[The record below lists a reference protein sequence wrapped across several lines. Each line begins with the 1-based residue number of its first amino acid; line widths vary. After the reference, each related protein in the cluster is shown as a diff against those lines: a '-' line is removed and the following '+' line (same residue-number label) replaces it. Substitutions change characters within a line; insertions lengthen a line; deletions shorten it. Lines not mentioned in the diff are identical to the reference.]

1 MENARSKVEAVEEQV
16 CVRKHRMQR
25 KHALTVLLV
34 VHPKFVVQ
42 LENVQ
47 KLRVNAQRDKNT
59 SKNNQIYV
67 ELHFLLEF

>member
-1 MENARSKVEAVEEQV
+1 MENARSKVEAVEEQAR
-16 CVRKHRMQR
+16 VRKHRMQR
-25 KHALTVLLV
+25 KHALTLLLV

-59 SKNNQIYV
+59 S
-67 ELHFLLEF
+67 

>member
-1 MENARSKVEAVEEQV
+1 MENARSKVAAVEEQV
-16 CVRKHRMQR
+16 RVQKHRMLR
-25 KHALTVLLV
+25 KHALTLLLV

-59 SKNNQIYV
+59 S
-67 ELHFLLEF
+67 

>member
-1 MENARSKVEAVEEQV
+1 MEAVEEQV

-47 KLRVNAQRDKNT
+47 KLRVNARRDKNT
-59 SKNNQIYV
+59 SKNSQIFV
-67 ELHFLLEF
+67 ELHLILKL

>member
-1 MENARSKVEAVEEQV
+1 MAAVEEPV

-25 KHALTVLLV
+25 KHALTPLLV

-47 KLRVNAQRDKNT
+47 TIRANAQRDKNIC
-59 SKNNQIYV
+59 KNNHLNV
-67 ELHFLLEF
+67 DLNF

>member
-16 CVRKHRMQR
+16 RVRKHRMQR

-59 SKNNQIYV
+59 SKNSQIFV
-67 ELHFLLEF
+67 DLNFLLLV

>member
-1 MENARSKVEAVEEQV
+1 MAAVEEPV

-25 KHALTVLLV
+25 KHALALVLV

-47 KLRVNAQRDKNT
+47 KIRVNAQRDKNT
-59 SKNNQIYV
+59 CKNNHIFV
-67 ELHFLLEF
+67 DLKFSRKF